1 MPEADES
8 EGQQQ
13 YLDELKKRHVQ
24 QEENTK
30 KVTKTEKLDDD
41 GLRKLDSTLKKTTA
55 FMKKVR
61 NIGTPAT
68 PANSLM
74 PELQKLNLSKFLDEL
89 AASIAE
95 AKFKSSE
102 IGSVVEVCVFLASR
116 YRPFPD
122 NLLCELKK
130 NIPFRKS
137 DKIANPSK
145 LRVDIRFVAE
155 LVLNGVFGCSKEG
168 IQFLGSALSFLTV
181 TDKTEHVNV
190 GILLPLCRSLAIVD
204 LSDVMPSKMNDDLP
218 RATALTTDQRKLIGQ
233 LFRDYMKSLIDH
245 ANTVRVEMNQVHR
258 HIKKQERTRGD
269 ASNEDRTRFEELRTQ
284 FLRLYQNGKE
294 LSECIGVNMPEMA
307 EEPSDDEEDEQ
318 AAVQLSADINQ
329 GRVLLWPDDDTRR
342 FYENLLDLCRI
353 AGTIN
358 VQAEDNYVSS
368 SDSGT
373 SVQELCDKI
382 EDIDLT
388 ELEDEHDDNKVTEET
403 GEDDHDQYDDEASC
417 SDEESHATDSQPNK
431 TTADLAADAAVSG
444 EENRRR
450 MDEFL
455 ERLSNSINREMID
468 RAAQEF
474 ALELYKNKRNRKRL
488 SIYMIEGAPK
498 DRLDL
503 PPFFARF
510 LATINQIY
518 PEYVNDICKEL
529 IGFFREYVKLTKKIR
544 LDVKV
549 YVVRFI
555 GELIKFGVISKAE
568 ALNCLR
574 MLMFELKQSNVDLIC
589 CLIESVG
596 SFLYKSPE
604 SYAKT
609 KVLLDVMKR
618 KREKVKDPRQLILLE
633 NAYYSVIP
641 PEEPAELVDNR
652 LPVEKEFIMQR
663 INLKANRV
671 ATLRKIDWSDDDIGA
686 FALEALSDPTSV
698 PFGNINQLAQCVA
711 ALSDHHDWL
720 CEEVL
725 DNILERI
732 RLALEIGVLT
742 VSQQA
747 MANIA
752 YLGYLY
758 NYEVCECKILMQ
770 VLYQL
775 ISFNIIDEDPRNL
788 LRIRLVTELSRVISE
803 FFRKGSRRR
812 KFDVFLP
819 YLYRFYWAKKEA
831 WLKNV
836 EEWGEIPLEIEFC
849 ITEMLHEL
857 NRDDFPDSM
866 EAACKMVEKVERTYR
881 SKIQKVVRGLQP
893 HPAGDDGRFL
903 NDIMEEE
910 DDSEADSELES
921 DDEDEEET
929 EDEDEEEFEDEETDE
944 EEEEVD
950 ELESDQ
956 DQEKEHYQEPD
967 QDQDQYQDLERD
979 DEDVDYS
986 SDVDDE
992 EEQVHVHTQRR
1003 ILPEDEQF
1011 MNDLDRMLNEAY
1023 MTAPVGVKAPAAD
1036 LTIPPSAIQKLE
1048 RRITFQAD
1056 VSGPPGVS
1064 LAYHASEPA
1073 KPEKMKMALL
1083 TRGKGNKTVL
1093 KAVSMEAPKNL
1104 EESWRMRQAQREKEH
1119 YEMKRLT
1126 LKMNERMMNDDDTD
1140 QK

>member
-1 MPEADES
+1 
-8 EGQQQ
+8 
-13 YLDELKKRHVQ
+13 
-24 QEENTK
+24 
-30 KVTKTEKLDDD
+30 
-41 GLRKLDSTLKKTTA
+41 
-55 FMKKVR
+55 
-61 NIGTPAT
+61 
-68 PANSLM
+68 
-74 PELQKLNLSKFLDEL
+74 
-89 AASIAE
+89 
-95 AKFKSSE
+95 
-102 IGSVVEVCVFLASR
+102 
-116 YRPFPD
+116 
-122 NLLCELKK
+122 
-130 NIPFRKS
+130 
-137 DKIANPSK
+137 
-145 LRVDIRFVAE
+145 
-155 LVLNGVFGCSKEG
+155 
-168 IQFLGSALSFLTV
+168 
-181 TDKTEHVNV
+181 
-190 GILLPLCRSLAIVD
+190 
-204 LSDVMPSKMNDDLP
+204 MNDDLP
-218 RATALTTDQRKLIGQ
+218 RASALTPDQRKLIGQ

-245 ANTVRVEMNQVHR
+245 ANTVRVEMNRVHR

-269 ASNEDRTRFEELRTQ
+269 ASNEDRTRFEELRTE

-294 LSECIGVNMPEMA
+294 LSECVGVDMPEMA

-318 AAVQLSADINQ
+318 AAVQLSVDINQ

-342 FYENLLDLCRI
+342 FYENLLDLRRI

-358 VQAEDNYVSS
+358 VQAEDNYMSS
-368 SDSGT
+368 YNSGNM
-373 SVQELCDKI
+373 QELCDKI

-403 GEDDHDQYDDEASC
+403 VEDDHDQYDDQVFC

-431 TTADLAADAAVSG
+431 TTADLAADTAVSG

-488 SIYMIEGAPK
+488 SIYMIAGAPK

-510 LATINQIY
+510 LATIKQIY

-529 IGFFREYVKLTKKIR
+529 IGLFREYVKLTKKIR
-544 LDVKV
+544 LDVKI

-604 SYAKT
+604 SYAKM

-618 KREKVKDPRQLILLE
+618 KQEKMKDPRQLILLG

-652 LPVEKEFIMQR
+652 LPVEKAFIMQR
-663 INLKANRV
+663 INLKTKRV
-671 ATLRKIDWSDDDIGA
+671 ATLRKIDWSDNDIGA

-698 PFGNINQLAQCVA
+698 AFGNINQLAQCVA

-758 NYEVCECKILMQ
+758 YYGVCEGKILMQ

-788 LRIRLVTELSRVISE
+788 LRIRLVIELSRVISD

-819 YLYRFYWAKKEA
+819 YFYRFYWAKKEA
-831 WLKNV
+831 WLTNV
-836 EEWGEIPLEIEFC
+836 EEWGEFPLQIEC
-849 ITEMLHEL
+849 YITEMLHEL
-857 NRDDFPDSM
+857 NRDDFPDSS
-866 EAACKMVEKVERTYR
+866 EAACEMVERVERTYH
-881 SKIQKVVRGLQP
+881 SKIQKVVRELQP
-893 HPAGDDGRFL
+893 HPAGDDERFL

-910 DDSEADSELES
+910 DDSESDSELKS
-921 DDEDEEET
+921 GDEDEGET
-929 EDEDEEEFEDEETDE
+929 EDEEM
-944 EEEEVD
+944 D

-956 DQEKEHYQEPD
+956 DQEKEQHQD

-979 DEDVDYS
+979 DEDVGYS

-992 EEQVHVHTQRR
+992 EEQVHVHTQRQ

-1011 MNDLDRMLNEAY
+1011 MNDLDRMLNEAC

-1048 RRITFQAD
+1048 RRINFQAD
-1056 VSGPPGVS
+1056 VSGRPGVS
-1064 LAYHASEPA
+1064 LAYHAPKPA

-1083 TRGKGNKTVL
+1083 TRGKANKTVL
-1093 KAVSMEAPKNL
+1093 KAVSMEAPKTL

-1140 QK
+1140 QKDKKNKSDEDESEVKKEVKEEVESDDDSSSSSSSSDSDSESSSSSSSEDERRKRKKHRKSEKSVAAISPSPQSRRIAVAGMSQNRLNAKTVDVATKRNRQNAEIVAAAMNPSHQNARNAVTEMTPANVVSAVGAIPSHLIAGVAIDPTLQNARIEYQPPE

>member
-1 MPEADES
+1 MPEVDETD
-8 EGQQQ
+8 GKKQ
-13 YLDELKKRHVQ
+13 YLEELKKRHIQ
-24 QEENTK
+24 QEENARK
-30 KVTKTEKLDDD
+30 ISKTEKLDDD

-55 FMKKVR
+55 FMKKIR

-74 PELQKLNLSKFLDEL
+74 AELQKLNLSKFLDEL

-102 IGSVVEVCVFLASR
+102 IGSVVDVCVFLASR
-116 YRPFPD
+116 YKPFPEH
-122 NLLCELKK
+122 LLAELKK
-130 NIPFRKS
+130 TIPFRKS
-137 DKIANPSK
+137 DKVVNPSK
-145 LRVDIRFVAE
+145 LRVDIRFLAE
-155 LVLNGVFGCSKEG
+155 LVLNGVLGSSKEG
-168 IQFLGSALSFLTV
+168 IQFLDSAIYFAIA
-181 TDKTEHVNV
+181 TDKTEHVNIGV
-190 GILLPLCRSLAIVD
+190 LLPLCRSHAIVD
-204 LSDVMPSKMNDDLP
+204 ISDIVPSKVDNNLP
-218 RATALTTDQRKLIGQ
+218 RSVVLTPEFRRVVGS
-233 LFRDYMKSLIDH
+233 LFREYMKSLVEH
-245 ANTVRVEMNQVHR
+245 ANMVRVEMNQVHR

-269 ASNEDRTRFEELRTQ
+269 ASNEDRTRFDELKTL
-284 FLRLYQNGKE
+284 FARLYQSGRE
-294 LSECIGVNMPEMA
+294 LGECVGVPMPEMA

-329 GRVLLWPDDDTRR
+329 GRILLWPDDDTRR
-342 FYENLLDLCRI
+342 FYENLLDLCRV

-358 VQAEDNYVSS
+358 AQAEDNYVSS

-388 ELEDEHDDNKVTEET
+388 ELEVDLDDMKMTDENGEYDNEQD
-403 GEDDHDQYDDEASC
+403 EDEPSC
-417 SDEESHATDSQPNK
+417 SDDESHVADIQAYKANLDAGAD
-431 TTADLAADAAVSG
+431 TTVTG

-488 SIYMIEGAPK
+488 SLYMIEGAPK

-510 LATINQIY
+510 LATIHQIY
-518 PEYVNDICKEL
+518 PEYVNDICREL
-529 IGFFREYVKLTKKIR
+529 IGLFRDYVKLTKKVR
-544 LDVKV
+544 LDVKI
-549 YVVRFI
+549 YGVRFI
-555 GELIKFGVISKAE
+555 GELIKFAVISKAE

-589 CLIESVG
+589 CLIESIG

-604 SYAKT
+604 SHAKM

-618 KREKVKDPRQLILLE
+618 KKEKVKDPRQAILLD

-641 PEEPAELVDNR
+641 PEDPSELIDNR
-652 LPVEKEFIMQR
+652 LPVEKEFILQR
-663 INLKANRV
+663 LNQKANRV
-671 ATLRKIDWSDDDIGA
+671 ATLRKIDWADDDIGA
-686 FALEALSDPTSV
+686 FALEVISDPTNV

-711 ALSDHHDWL
+711 ALSEHHEWL

-725 DNILERI
+725 DNVLERV

-747 MANIA
+747 VANVA
-752 YLGYLY
+752 YLGFLY

-775 ISFNIIDEDPRNL
+775 ISFHVTDEDPRNL
-788 LRIRLVTELSRVISE
+788 LRIRLVSELCRVISE

-819 YLYRFYWAKKEA
+819 YFYRFYWMKKDA
-831 WLKNV
+831 WMKNA
-836 EEWGEIPLEIEFC
+836 EEWGEVPLEVEFC
-849 ITEMLHEL
+849 ITEMLTDL
-857 NRDDFPDSM
+857 NRDDFPESL
-866 EAACKMVEKVERTYR
+866 EAANFLVEKVEKIYR
-881 SKIQKVVRGLQP
+881 SKIQEVVMGLQP
-893 HPAGDDGRFL
+893 HSADSDERFL

-910 DDSEADSELES
+910 VDSEDDSEMDFEDTDEEETDEEEDDEDVEYS
-921 DDEDEEET
+921 DEDEEET
-929 EDEDEEEFEDEETDE
+929 SEQ
-944 EEEEVD
+944 
-950 ELESDQ
+950 ESDQ
-956 DQEKEHYQEPD
+956 D
-967 QDQDQYQDLERD
+967 QDLERD
-979 DEDVDYS
+979 DEDDDL
-986 SDVDDE
+986 SDIDDE
-992 EEQVHVHTQRR
+992 EEHVHVHTQRR

-1011 MNDLDRMLNEAY
+1011 MSDLDRMLNEAY
-1023 MTAPVGVKAPAAD
+1023 MTAPVAVKVPAAD

-1048 RRITFQAD
+1048 RRITFKSD
-1056 VSGPPGVS
+1056 VTGFPGVS
-1064 LAYHASEPA
+1064 LAYQPSEP
-1073 KPEKMKMALL
+1073 KSPEKMKMALL

-1104 EESWRMRQAQREKEH
+1104 EESWRVRQAQREKEH
-1119 YEMKRLT
+1119 NEMKRLT